1 MLQQTKTFPFAKTHV
16 VGTLKDWNS
25 RSDLLNFSGLSDDH
39 IVYEIAFGNKLF
51 FYFLSI
57 LNNTNTGVDV
67 VTHASDVENEL
78 NSKYIAYDLPNIRP
92 IYIHITTSYNNKT
105 FHIILADHI
114 IYSAGKISPFI
125 FVCLSKTQG
134 NINDILDYIN
144 YTKKSD
150 QYNSITKKIF
160 VYTAKP
166 ISPFEATWDICNP
179 IQYRNIDTVYIEPSV
194 KSDLIS
200 DITKFLSDQSEALY
214 KNTGI
219 PFKRCFLFY
228 GLPGTGKTSLVRALA
243 SLFCKN
249 ICILKLKSQ
258 FLNDHSLYNLAQ
270 TIPSDSILLIDD
282 IDSAFSSDANQ
293 MCDRVSLAGLL
304 DLLDGISSYNKQL
317 IFITCN
323 QTNVFNKILMRPG
336 RIDKIIEFGAM
347 SAESSKLMLEKF
359 CNVSGTESTQLEKL
373 ATLIATIGK
382 ITPAELQ
389 SILLENNCS
398 ISLLLKKFE
407 KMHTD
412 MTTKYT
418 TLSAKCDQLYQNH
431 FGDLYGYGNS
441 LYI

>member
-1 MLQQTKTFPFAKTHV
+1 MLQQTKNFAFPKTQI

-25 RSDLLNFSGLSDDH
+25 RSDLLKFSGLSEDY

-51 FYFLSI
+51 FHFLSM
-57 LNNTNTGVDV
+57 LNSTKTGVTV
-67 VTHASDVENEL
+67 VTHASDIENEL
-78 NSKYIAYDLPNIRP
+78 NSKFIAYDLPNIRP
-92 IYIHITTSYNNKT
+92 IYIHITTTYNDKT
-105 FHIILADHI
+105 FHIILADHMM
-114 IYSAGKISPFI
+114 YPAGKISPFI
-125 FVCLSKTQG
+125 FVCMSKTEG
-134 NINDILDYIN
+134 DINDVLDYIN
-144 YTKKSD
+144 ATKKSE
-150 QYNSITKKIF
+150 QYNSVNKKIF

-166 ISPFEATWDICNP
+166 LSPFEANWDICNP
-179 IQYRNIDTVYIEPSV
+179 IQYRNIDTVYIEAKV
-194 KSDLIS
+194 KNDLIG
-200 DITKFLSDQSEALY
+200 DIRKFLSDQSEVLY

-228 GLPGTGKTSLVRALA
+228 GLPGTGKTSLVRAMA

-282 IDSAFSSDANQ
+282 IDSAFSSDNNP
-293 MCDRVSLAGLL
+293 MCERVSLAGLL

-347 SAESSKLMLEKF
+347 SAESAKLMLEKF
-359 CNVSGTESTQLEKL
+359 CLSEQPAKIEKL
-373 ATLIATIGK
+373 AGLIDTIGK

-398 ISLLLKKFE
+398 LDILLKKFE
-407 KMHTD
+407 KIHSD
-412 MTTKYT
+412 MANQYAALSTKCT
-418 TLSAKCDQLYQNH
+418 QLYQNH
-431 FGDLYGYGNS
+431 YGDLYGYGNS
-441 LYI
+441 LYL